1 MYAVTFDLDTNCLN
15 ENGMD
20 LSKVYSD
27 IAKFMEQHGF
37 KWQQGSVYFGDE
49 TINAVTCVATVQ
61 ILAKQI
67 PCFADCVKDVR
78 MLKIE
83 ENNDLMPA
91 IKIVFISIALASF
104 DKQDKRI
111 SRYLTQSKIIH
122 FSILIESNQ

>member
-15 ENGMD
+15 ENGMN

-27 IAKFMEQHGF
+27 IRKFMEQHGF
-37 KWQQGSVYFGDE
+37 KWQQDSVYFGDE

-61 ILAKQI
+61 VLAKQI
-67 PCFADCVKDVR
+67 PCFANCVKDVR

-91 IKIVFISIALASF
+91 IKIVL
-104 DKQDKRI
+104 
-111 SRYLTQSKIIH
+111 
-122 FSILIESNQ
+122 

>member
-15 ENGMD
+15 ENAVN
-20 LSKVYSD
+20 LLKVYSD
-27 IAKFMEQHGF
+27 IRKFMEQHGF
-37 KWQQGSVYFGDE
+37 YFGDE

-67 PCFADCVKDVR
+67 PSFAICVKDVR

-91 IKIVFISIALASF
+91 IKIVL
-104 DKQDKRI
+104 
-111 SRYLTQSKIIH
+111 
-122 FSILIESNQ
+122 

>member
-15 ENGMD
+15 ENAVN
-20 LSKVYSD
+20 LSKVR
-27 IAKFMEQHGF
+27 KFMEQHGF

-67 PCFADCVKDVR
+67 PSFAICVKDVR

-91 IKIVFISIALASF
+91 IKIVL
-104 DKQDKRI
+104 
-111 SRYLTQSKIIH
+111 
-122 FSILIESNQ
+122 